1 MTDKYLSYIFFTC
14 YIPLKHK
21 YESYDIKGDLT
32 LSLDLKKIHLIPDIT
47 LSFVRW
53 SGNYMRILEWR
64 VSNV

>member
-32 LSLDLKKIHLIPDIT
+32 LSLDFKKNHLIPDIT
-47 LSFVRW
+47 LSFVR
-53 SGNYMRILEWR
+53 
-64 VSNV
+64 

>member
-21 YESYDIKGDLT
+21 YESYDIKWDFIIRFKK
-32 LSLDLKKIHLIPDIT
+32 KKIHLIPDIT